1 MKKIRLIL
9 LIISILLIVAANLS
23 LILVRLKINLP
34 PNDVLT
40 SLLIFL
46 NIGLLASAGFIMYGT
61 GKDRDQVINAGALLV
76 VSYTYIS
83 ELISSTLIFGFI
95 PDFPFMVAFVTQL
108 LTLVLYTALALL
120 VVLGILFRKAH
131 NKEIREKINFIKT
144 QEEEVMLLINKAS
157 DSAIQNKLQAL
168 KEKIRFSDPMTS
180 DECHDVEEEIKASI
194 KALNSLIYDEDQQ
207 KVSRLIDEISGLF
220 DKRNSICLRTK

>member
-1 MKKIRLIL
+1 MKKIRIILLCVSLL
-9 LIISILLIVAANLS
+9 LIIAANLS
-23 LILVRLKINLP
+23 LILIRLKLQIP
-34 PNDVLT
+34 PNDVLA
-40 SLLIFL
+40 SLLVFL

-61 GKDRDQVINAGALLV
+61 GKGRDQVINAGALLV

-95 PDFPFMVAFVTQL
+95 PNFPFMVAFVTQL
-108 LTLVLYTALALL
+108 LTFVLYTALALL

-131 NKEIREKINFIKT
+131 NKEISERINFIKS
-144 QEEEVMLLINKAS
+144 QEEEVMLLINKTS
-157 DSAIQNKLQAL
+157 DSNLKNKLITL
-168 KEKIRFSDPMTS
+168 KDKIHFSDPMTS
-180 DECHDVEEEIKASI
+180 KECREVEEEIITSI
-194 KALNSLIYDEDQQ
+194 KDLNSLIYDEDQE